1 MEFILRPVVD
11 YGSFS
16 CNVLDPLDSEL
27 GRSGCGPNSIVV
39 EIVVETV
46 GSEAR
51 FRDAQLCKFNST
63 WDICGK
69 GGLRGCE

>member
-16 CNVLDPLDSEL
+16 CNVSDPLDSEL

-51 FRDAQLCKFNST
+51 F
-63 WDICGK
+63 
-69 GGLRGCE
+69 